1 MRKHISAAL
10 AALLLL
16 LGCGC
21 QKTPEKS
28 VVTSK
33 NDGTFEAALENT
45 PQAQST
51 AEAESDAA
59 IAPESAVYTDSFENA
74 NGSIR
79 YELSLTAPE
88 LPSALPVVQVRPM
101 EITPELAQKTAQA
114 VFGDGSIYE
123 YTTQHTKSEL
133 EAAILEMKESI
144 SDWDALVEGCGGDEA
159 IAESYKAMREESI
172 AAMEASYAA
181 APDTV
186 DRSPCDWQFRPS
198 TYYEDVTHLGH
209 ISDNGY
215 QVCKASATL
224 DGVPFVFDASNLE
237 KDDFREHSI
246 TIGADSELTDTDAL
260 WADTGERPDIPAVQE
275 RALQIAG
282 AMGLGVWRVAE
293 CESDINAASVTYLTL
308 TREYEGLPM
317 TFHEGPSEAETAYGP
332 SYTYEKLRMD
342 LNGDKLLSI
351 LYQGALEQTGVVNEN
366 VQTLPFADILA
377 AARTQMRLR
386 GTVDPVTGEAL
397 PASEDGSFTKI
408 AVDRVELGL
417 SRIFIK
423 DNTAEY
429 YLVPTYT
436 FYGTSTARSADG
448 SPIDY
453 SFFDEAS
460 GRTVAFPNPTTVE
473 LAVINAVDG
482 SVIDTAL
489 GY

>member
-1 MRKHISAAL
+1 MKKHISAAL

-16 LGCGC
+16 ISCGC

-33 NDGTFEAALENT
+33 NDGAFEAALDAA
-45 PQAQST
+45 PQA
-51 AEAESDAA
+51 APAA
-59 IAPESAVYTDSFENA
+59 GAESAVYADSFENA
-74 NGSIR
+74 NGGIR

-88 LPSALPVVQVRPM
+88 LPPALPVVRARPM

-114 VFGDGSIYE
+114 VFGDAQIYE
-123 YTTQHTKSEL
+123 YTTEHTKAEL

-144 SDWDALVEGCGGDEA
+144 SDWDALVEDCGGDEA
-159 IAESYKAMREESI
+159 VAESYKAMREESI
-172 AAMEASYAA
+172 AAMEEAYAA
-181 APDTV
+181 APDAV
-186 DRSPCDWQFRPS
+186 DRSPCDWQFHPS

-209 ISDNGY
+209 ISDIGY
-215 QVCKASATL
+215 QVCKAGATL
-224 DGVPFVFDASNLE
+224 DGVPFVFEASNLE

-260 WADTGERPDIPAVQE
+260 WADTGQRPDLSAVQE
-275 RALQIAG
+275 RAVQIAG

-293 CESDINAASVTYLTL
+293 CESDLNAASVTYLTL

-317 TFHEGPSEAETAYGP
+317 TFHDDPSEAETAYGP

-342 LNGDKLLSI
+342 FNGDKLLSL
-351 LYQGALEQTGVVNEN
+351 LYQGALAETGVVNEN
-366 VQTLPFADILA
+366 VQILPFADILA
-377 AARTQMRLR
+377 AAKTQMQLR
-386 GTVDPVTGEAL
+386 GTLNPVTGETI
-397 PASEDGSFTKI
+397 PASEDGSYSDI

-436 FYGTSTARSADG
+436 FYGTSTACSADG

-482 SVIDTAL
+482 SVIDTGL